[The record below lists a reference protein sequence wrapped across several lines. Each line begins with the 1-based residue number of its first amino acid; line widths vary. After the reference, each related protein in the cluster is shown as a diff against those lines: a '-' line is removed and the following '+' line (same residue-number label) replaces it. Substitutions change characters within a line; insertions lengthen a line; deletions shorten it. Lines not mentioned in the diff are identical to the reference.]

1 MALLIW
7 VISVVLLSFITLIVT
22 TWLCNITDSSNSLIH
37 NNKYNKYKIYY
48 DASCDLYYCKMVTN
62 YLLGIIPIWRKV
74 KYSVPSRFED
84 SIYHIWYEDNSEI
97 IRVEMNRS
105 YIEYCER
112 YKKLKSKSEV
122 VYKSYE

>member
-1 MALLIW
+1 MAPLIW

-22 TWLCNITDSSNSLIH
+22 TWICNITDSSNSLIH

-74 KYSVPSRFED
+74 KYSVPSGFED
-84 SIYHIWYEDNSEI
+84 SVYEVWYEDNSEI
-97 IRVEMNRS
+97 IRLEMNKS
-105 YIEYCER
+105 YTEYCKR
-112 YKKLKSKSEV
+112 NDKLEAKSRV

>member
-1 MALLIW
+1 MAPLIW

-22 TWLCNITDSSNSLIH
+22 TWICNITDSSNSLIH

-74 KYSVPSRFED
+74 KYSVPSGFED
-84 SIYHIWYEDNSEI
+84 SVYEVWYEDNSEI
-97 IRVEMNRS
+97 IRLEMNKS
-105 YIEYCER
+105 YTEYCKR
-112 YKKLKSKSEV
+112 NDKLKVKSRV

>member
-97 IRVEMNRS
+97 IRVEMNKS
-105 YIEYCER
+105 YTEYCER
-112 YKKLKSKSEV
+112 NDELKAKARV